1 MYRINNKSSS
11 DIFSSLRIYSE
22 INLEALGNYL
32 AILKLVLLLDRKAR
46 KNMEIFMVFHIDYRP
61 NIFLYQNS

>member
-22 INLEALGNYL
+22 INLETLGNYL